1 MIEEEIKGINL
12 EEEFKKEEIPVV
24 EVTNSQSLS
33 QADYKMPIPSNMEET
48 NASDLEAT
56 KDLEKTALSKRFDEA
71 IVLTPDELKSNTK
84 YSATIRAVKYLND
97 SYPTIA
103 ICYIINDDGTTKTT
117 VDEFSFGGNFDDYY
131 LKKLVGYIKRIKNYP
146 IDLINSMTYQTIA
159 DSMQFLVSAKVS
171 LTQKEASKGK
181 TYNEVTILGKYD
193 ADKKTMVD

>member
-1 MIEEEIKGINL
+1 MEEVIKGINL
-12 EEEFKKEEIPVV
+12 EEEFKKEEKQVA
-24 EVTNSQSLS
+24 EVINSQSQS
-33 QADYKMPIPSNMEET
+33 QDNYKMPIPSNTEEI
-48 NASDLEAT
+48 SVSGLET
-56 KDLEKTALSKRFDEA
+56 VEKTELSKKFDEA

-97 SYPTIA
+97 NYPTIA

-159 DSMQFLVSAKVS
+159 DSMQFLVGAKVS
-171 LTQKEASKGK
+171 LTQKEASQGK

-193 ADKKTMVD
+193 TDKRAMVD